1 MKLSIPSFILA
12 TLFADAYAMPA
23 SGTVAIKPTVAHPT
37 GSVAIGSRAFAPR
50 GNDDIEYK
58 EAFAFFETPGTASVP
73 RETLGGLL
81 RAVGQNPTQSE
92 VDNIVN
98 AASAQVNFDEF
109 LRIVNRPDG
118 FANEGTKKEMV
129 ERASKAFD
137 KDGDG
142 KIGGPQLRYVLMRLG
157 NKMIGAEEADM
168 FSMAAGELEYE
179 PFLADL

>member
-1 MKLSIPSFILA
+1 MKLSIPLFILA

-37 GSVAIGSRAFAPR
+37 GSVAIGSRAFTPR
-50 GNDDIEYK
+50 NDDIEYK

-73 RETLGGLL
+73 CETLGDLL

-92 VDNIVN
+92 VDNIVS

-118 FANEGTKKEMV
+118 FANAGTKKEMV

-179 PFLADL
+179 RFLADL